1 MGHHDEGD
9 FYQNKSASNFGDAE
23 NNENEKKCLWVP
35 DEEVTN
41 CYSCS
46 VFFNVRVRKHHCR
59 ACGNVFCSNCSDNK
73 IKISEYS
80 YAEKVRVCDKCFVE
94 RSSPQTLLLQED
106 LGARKQ
112 INQDLKK
119 ALSEK
124 MAIVERFKTF
134 LIEFDNEILNN
145 NDNAEGTNDVLSLL
159 KRGEKGLKD
168 LNDKIK
174 SYDSIIENQKR
185 ELEQLKKEKAQKTE
199 LNKILNQRNYEIQQ
213 KNMNIKNL
221 VKEKNELTLVKEESE
236 GIINSYKKQVEKLI
250 IRCNQLELEK
260 KSKSR
265 NDALSNY
272 SFTNSSSTGYNQNSF
287 NLPTNEMSIS
297 YTVSRGPNDE
307 PDDDNCCRYCQRRVC
322 AIM

>member
-1 MGHHDEGD
+1 MGHYTEND
-9 FYQNKSASNFGDAE
+9 FYLSKSATPNGIAE

-41 CYSCS
+41 CYSCN

-80 YAEKVRVCDKCFVE
+80 YAEKVRVCDRCFME
-94 RSSPQTLLLQED
+94 RSSPQTFLLQED

-134 LIEFDNEILNN
+134 LIEFDSEILNN
-145 NDNAEGTNDVLSLL
+145 SGSAENTNDVMSLL

-174 SYDSIIENQKR
+174 NYDCIIENQKK
-185 ELEQLKKEKAQKTE
+185 ELELLKREKEQKTE
-199 LNKILNQRNYEIQQ
+199 LNKILHLRNYEIQQ

-236 GIINSYKKQVEKLI
+236 GIIHSYKKQVQKLI

-260 KSKSR
+260 KR
-265 NDALSNY
+265 NNLADQTSNY
-272 SFTNSSSTGYNQNSF
+272 SFTNTSSQSYMMNSYRF
-287 NLPTNEMSIS
+287 PSNEMSVS
-297 YTVSRGPNDE
+297 YTVAQGPSDDLEDE
-307 PDDDNCCRYCQRRVC
+307 TCCRYCQRRMC
-322 AIM
+322 SIM

>member
-1 MGHHDEGD
+1 MGHYTEND
-9 FYQNKSASNFGDAE
+9 FYLNKSASPMGDADK
-23 NNENEKKCLWVP
+23 NENDKKCLWVP

-41 CYSCS
+41 CYSCNAL
-46 VFFNVRVRKHHCR
+46 FNVRVRKHHCR

-80 YAEKVRVCDKCFVE
+80 YAEKVRVCDRCFVE

-134 LIEFDNEILNN
+134 LLEFDSEILNN
-145 NDNAEGTNDVLSLL
+145 SDHADGSNDVMSLL
-159 KRGEKGLKD
+159 NRGEKGLKD
-168 LNDKIK
+168 LNDKIRN
-174 SYDSIIENQKR
+174 YDSIIENQKK
-185 ELEQLKKEKAQKTE
+185 ELEELKREKEQKTE
-199 LNKILNQRNYEIQQ
+199 LNKILHLRNYEIQQ

-236 GIINSYKKQVEKLI
+236 GIIHSYKKQVEKLI

-260 KSKSR
+260 KKYYTDQS
-265 NDALSNY
+265 SNY
-272 SFTNSSSTGYNQNSF
+272 SFTNSSTQSYRMNSYRF
-287 NLPTNEMSIS
+287 PQNEMSVS
-297 YTVSRGPNDE
+297 YTIAHGPSDDPEDE
-307 PDDDNCCRYCQRRVC
+307 NCCNYCQRRVC
-322 AIM
+322 SIM

>member
-1 MGHHDEGD
+1 M
-9 FYQNKSASNFGDAE
+9 Q
-23 NNENEKKCLWVP
+23 KKLEYVI
-35 DEEVTN
+35 D
-41 CYSCS
+41 
-46 VFFNVRVRKHHCR
+46 VFL
-59 ACGNVFCSNCSDNK
+59 
-73 IKISEYS
+73 
-80 YAEKVRVCDKCFVE
+80 E

-134 LIEFDNEILNN
+134 LIEFDSEILNN
-145 NDNAEGTNDVLSLL
+145 SEHSDGSNDVLSLL

-174 SYDSIIENQKR
+174 NYDSIIEKQKK
-185 ELEQLKKEKAQKTE
+185 ELELLQREKEHKTE
-199 LNKILNQRNYEIQQ
+199 LNKILNIRNYEIQQ
-213 KNMNIKNL
+213 KNMNIKSL

-236 GIINSYKKQVEKLI
+236 GIIHSYKKQVEKLI

-260 KSKSR
+260 KMK
-265 NDALSNY
+265 NNNELQSNY
-272 SFTNSSSTGYNQNSF
+272 SFTNSSATSYLRNSF
-287 NLPTNEMSIS
+287 NYPPNEMSVSYTVAQGPTNE
-297 YTVSRGPNDE
+297 PEDE
-307 PDDDNCCRYCQRRVC
+307 NCCTYCQRRSC